1 MRLLSRRARRLGAGT
16 TLTAAVAALVFAAG
30 IAPAQAAPEVAVI
43 SNATLTV
50 VYEADVRKL
59 RLEFDVSFSDP
70 VNGSGGVYLNYTG
83 LESCSASGSGG
94 GLQRVFTGNTHYSE
108 TFLTGSLVGYWT
120 WTILPWDA
128 DKNETEPFTTVSAGD
143 PLTIDD
149 APTAVVAVDPSG
161 TSGVISVTTGFQQPV
176 YGVAYGTGE
185 NPGTVGGAPACA
197 TTDFPFSG
205 LGSGER
211 FSVESTDLDGLVL
224 GEYTAPVVDP
234 IPAAVLPETGAP
246 VALPLGAGV
255 LLLLGGASIVA
266 TAAVRRNRR
275 ESIR

>member
-30 IAPAQAAPEVAVI
+30 VAPAQAAPEVAVI
-43 SNATLTV
+43 SNATLTI
-50 VYEADVRKL
+50 VYEADVRKV
-59 RLEFDVSFSDP
+59 RLEFDVSFTDP
-70 VNGSGGVYLNYTG
+70 VNGSGGVYLNYSG
-83 LESCSASGSGG
+83 LESCSVSGSGG
-94 GLQRVFTGNTHYSE
+94 GIQRIFTGNSHYSE
-108 TFLTGSLVGYWT
+108 TFLTGSLVGYQT
-120 WTILPWDA
+120 FTILPWDL
-128 DKNETEPFTTVSAGD
+128 DKNEIEPFTTVTAGD
-143 PLTIDD
+143 PLTAGDE
-149 APTAVVAVDPSG
+149 PTAVVSVDPSG
-161 TSGVISVTTGFQQPV
+161 TSGVVSVTTGYQLPV

-185 NPGTVGGAPACA
+185 TPGTVGGAPACT

-211 FSVESTDLDGLVL
+211 FSVVSTDLDGLVL
-224 GEYTAPVVDP
+224 AEYTAPVVA
-234 IPAAVLPETGAP
+234 PAAVLPPTGAP

-266 TAAVRRNRR
+266 VAAVRNNRR